1 MSKLYGTIVGQA
13 KTKATRRGSS
23 EIRASVQSW
32 NGSIIMEMYYDDDDV
47 LSLRVE
53 KADGSKIKGEC
64 IWNGSFDK
72 FVGMCR
78 RSIRRRN
85 G

>member
-1 MSKLYGTIVGQA
+1 MSKLYGTVKGQA
-13 KTKATRRGSS
+13 RTKATRRGSS

-32 NGSIIMEMYYDDDDV
+32 KGSIIMEMYYDNDDV

-64 IWNGSFDK
+64 IYDDSVER
-72 FVGMCR
+72 FVDMCVHH
-78 RSIRRRN
+78 
-85 G
+85 

>member
-32 NGSIIMEMYYDDDDV
+32 DGSIIMEMYYDDDV
-47 LSLRVE
+47 LSLRIE

-64 IWNGSFDK
+64 IYDNTVEK
-72 FVGMCR
+72 FIDMCVHH
-78 RSIRRRN
+78 
-85 G
+85 